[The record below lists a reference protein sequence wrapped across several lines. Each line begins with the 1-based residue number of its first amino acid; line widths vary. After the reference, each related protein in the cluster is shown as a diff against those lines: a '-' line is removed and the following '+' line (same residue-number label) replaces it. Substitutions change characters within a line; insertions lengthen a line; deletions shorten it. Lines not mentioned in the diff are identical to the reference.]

1 MEGTVMTN
9 KLVKYVSIL
18 LIVFC
23 VLFSISSCS
32 YITYTHDELSTDL
45 VKAEIINYSVTYEPE
60 YQSNIELI
68 KTLSAEEC
76 DYAITEI
83 VKMNFQRTI
92 GMEPNWPRGNILV
105 LYYPSYELWFSY
117 VGYVEKANDESE
129 TGRRGYNVTSEGL
142 EELIN
147 YLLNNEA
154 TSN

>member
-1 MEGTVMTN
+1 MTN

-23 VLFSISSCS
+23 VLLSISSCS

-117 VGYVEKANDESE
+117 SGWVDKANDESE
-129 TGRRGYNVTSEGL
+129 TGRRGYSVSPEGL

>member
-1 MEGTVMTN
+1 MKN
-9 KLVKYVSIL
+9 KIMKHVSIL

-23 VLFSISSCS
+23 VLFSISSCTGFH
-32 YITYTHDELSTDL
+32 ITYTQDELSTDL
-45 VKAEIINYSVTYEPE
+45 VKAEIINYSYDPE
-60 YQSNIELI
+60 YQGNIELI
-68 KTLSAEEC
+68 KTLSTEEC

-92 GMEPNWPRGNILV
+92 GMEPNWPRGNVLV

-117 VGYVEKANDESE
+117 MGYVEKATDESE
-129 TGRRGYNVTSEGL
+129 TGRRGYSVTSEGL